1 MFHVRNVLDSNTLL
15 LIKVPLRAYAS
26 SRPAKERE
34 RVPIVIIFVP
44 RPRIKKTKKQKTSS

>member
-34 RVPIVIIFVP
+34 RVSIVIIFVP